1 MDGGPVFRGRKQKRN
16 ESAREKSDAQPQE
29 AAPCKKAE
37 SNHDQ
42 ARIWASK
49 VRVRTQLRTRNAI
62 TRVSNPLVSLL
73 DPFLPDPVHSSFFF
87 RLLSTSRD
95 QDCVSL
101 VPLSLLR
108 ALSIFLSRV
117 MRPAEGEGKKEE
129 NKPWKRNLS
138 SNTII
143 PFPFSK
149 ISYIDLYSRKGAART
164 GRASARPVVQK
175 RGAERCEVD
184 TSSRVSIRNARSAAS
199 SRAHAAA
206 CIAMQR
212 SRHKTSCHTWGD
224 RQPTPGYSRT
234 SARFET
240 KKRGTVG
247 GRGEG
252 DSEEAERR
260 REFSRGR
267 ARNRRSKGRRDATGE
282 REREK
287 VEVEERVDRGGI
299 EDRRGGEES

>member
-108 ALSIFLSRV
+108 AFSIFLSRV

-234 SARFET
+234 SARFEQRDEE
-240 KKRGTVG
+240 KGDGRGAGG
-247 GRGEG
+247 GRLGG
-252 DSEEAERR
+252 G
-260 REFSRGR
+260 RE
-267 ARNRRSKGRRDATGE
+267 
-282 REREK
+282 
-287 VEVEERVDRGGI
+287 EERV
-299 EDRRGGEES
+299 